1 MEGYQQLP
9 ISRNATH
16 RKLYSFKI
24 QCTERDRA
32 WVDFLNSMALIRQA
46 RWHKRHPDFSHSETT
61 VGGILKFKHES
72 LPSYFSPP
80 LQTIDP
86 YPPHRKDRLLNHATS
101 QLIQSHKTGHYQLSS
116 HLKNIHWKVW
126 HETGYR

>member
-46 RWHKRHPDFSHSETT
+46 RWHKWHQDFSHSETT

-86 YPPHRKDRLLNHATS
+86 YPPTGKTAFSTMPPLNSYKATKPAIINS
-101 QLIQSHKTGHYQLSS
+101 API
-116 HLKNIHWKVW
+116 
-126 HETGYR
+126 